1 MCLATSAFYNTASPL
16 VVLLSTQRH
25 VLPCLCGGRKRRRFS
40 FCLEHRLLSFSTR
53 NSEENMGDTLA
64 DFTIKFTPLQGA
76 RRSLTVLQ
84 GADSS
89 YKIEKEVDVNLYVS
103 GLPEKSH
110 YQSLLLYMCRKD
122 SVESASLSGSRA
134 PSSKGHG
141 NQTPPPFLLRHISQS
156 QWLNYYFDSNGRGQ
170 YKIPN
175 PEKASHLHLI
185 FHALCT
191 SLHDNGWN
199 LIIELLGSQQESL
212 VRKAFPL
219 CCVKLNRLRP
229 QKRQCSPE
237 KSMQFTEIL
246 RRLERIEEDLQ
257 FLKRSQEKASSLH
270 QRCIA
275 KCGSIEERDQTPRH
289 EQTGACGLSTILK
302 TE

>member
-1 MCLATSAFYNTASPL
+1 MS
-16 VVLLSTQRH
+16 
-25 VLPCLCGGRKRRRFS
+25 
-40 FCLEHRLLSFSTR
+40 
-53 NSEENMGDTLA
+53 DTFA
-64 DFTIKFTPLQGA
+64 DFSVKFTPLQGA

-84 GADSS
+84 SPDSS
-89 YKIEKEVDVNLYVS
+89 YKIEKEVDVNFYIS
-103 GLPEKSH
+103 GLPERSH
-110 YQSLLLYMCRKD
+110 YQSLLIYMNRKD
-122 SVESASLSGSRA
+122 SVESATLSGSRA
-134 PSSKGHG
+134 PSSQGHG
-141 NQTPPPFLLRHISQS
+141 GQTPPPFLLRHVSQS
-156 QWLNYYFDSNGRGQ
+156 KWLNYCFDGEGRGQ

-175 PEKASHLHLI
+175 PDKTSHLNLV

-229 QKRQCSPE
+229 KKRSCSPE
-237 KSMQFTEIL
+237 KSIQFSEIL
-246 RRLERIEEDLQ
+246 RRLERIEGDLQ
-257 FLKRSQEKASSLH
+257 TLKRSQEQASSLH

-275 KCGSIEERDQTPRH
+275 KCGYTEERDQILRH
-289 EQTGACGLSTILK
+289 EEAEACGLSTILK

>member
-1 MCLATSAFYNTASPL
+1 MYICCKRVLKSRLPIGRFCYPL
-16 VVLLSTQRH
+16 KGMFCHVSLVGRGEEGFVLSRTQIVV
-25 VLPCLCGGRKRRRFS
+25 V
-40 FCLEHRLLSFSTR
+40 STR
-53 NSEENMGDTLA
+53 KSKTMSDTFA
-64 DFTIKFTPLQGA
+64 DFTVKFTPLQGA

-89 YKIEKEVDVNLYVS
+89 YKIEKEVDVNLYIS
-103 GLPEKSH
+103 GLPERSH
-110 YQSLLLYMCRKD
+110 YQSLLIYMCRKD
-122 SVESASLSGSRA
+122 SVESATLSGSRA
-134 PSSKGHG
+134 PSSKGHDG
-141 NQTPPPFLLRHISQS
+141 RAPPPFLLRHLSQS
-156 QWLNYYFDSNGRGQ
+156 QWLNYCFDGEGRGQ

-175 PEKASHLHLI
+175 PERTSHLNLI

-229 QKRQCSPE
+229 QKRSCSPE
-237 KSMQFTEIL
+237 KGMQFSEIL

-257 FLKRSQEKASSLH
+257 NLKRSQEKASSLLE
-270 QRCIA
+270 RCIA
-275 KCGSIEERDQTPRH
+275 KCSFAEERDQVLRH
-289 EQTGACGLSTILK
+289 EETEACGLSTILK